1 MVENPM
7 TLIDANAVELELA
20 RKLFYLVSHDWI
32 FFSNYNEDIK
42 DWDEGIYPAINCNDV
57 HVSGAD
63 AESLHLEDLDNYIKV
78 CKKYPTLY
86 PEYLWC
92 IAKRSQKPWR
102 KYSELNGEE
111 LEALDYI
118 CKLIGTENPYG
129 DSEKTS

>member
-1 MVENPM
+1 M
-7 TLIDANAVELELA
+7 TLIDVNKVELELA

-32 FFSNYNEDIK
+32 FFSNYNEDNK
-42 DWDEGIYPAINCNDV
+42 DWDEGIYPAINCNDI

-63 AESLHLEDLDNYIKV
+63 AEDLDNYVKV

-129 DSEKTS
+129 DSKKPS

>member
-1 MVENPM
+1 M
-7 TLIDANAVELELA
+7 TLIDANKVELELA
-20 RKLFYLVSHDWI
+20 RKLFWLMKHDFI
-32 FFSNYNEDIK
+32 FFSGWNEDKLI
-42 DWDEGIYPAINCNDV
+42 WDEGIYPAINIGDIFV
-57 HVSGAD
+57 PGAD
-63 AESLHLEDLDNYIKV
+63 AENLHLEDLDNYIKV

-129 DSEKTS
+129 DSKKPS